1 MGFIAER
8 LRRQTSI
15 LTDLLTRRIRELAG
29 KEGLTS
35 CIKCGC
41 GGSSGLAG
49 LEPGEYT
56 AVGIDGSMDY
66 DELLEMLLFY
76 VCASG
81 FKCGFTVGKEI
92 SFHLEGVERDRRL
105 ATSASVPLW
114 AEDLFHVAGASASS
128 EEDPERVAERIPF
141 ALMTMA
147 ELTTALRAVEDEK
160 VRLLLLDRPLSGT
173 YGPLSRDLGL
183 LLRRG
188 ESPLFGVE
196 TPYGPL
202 TLLDLRIA
210 SVLGSG
216 GGWVPK
222 RRRYLPY
229 AAIQRLL
236 GSEGLRARQLFEE
249 LGIGEELGGDLVVRL
264 ERMHKEHGRALLVED
279 GLKGDEPYLELQRHV
294 KDYWLRVR
302 EVAWRIVER
311 VFYKSSG
318 HPLMMDEG
326 ETWLTVIDLN
336 SINAMLIQM
345 LREEA
350 LKRGVIVVGIAKD
363 TSSSDFIR
371 AAMPYAKAKGLISG
385 GERLPSFKHDRAFL
399 TILSSVNP
407 NAFRSPWRT
416 LTYDACFT
424 TLVEDRE
431 SRTLKAARRVVSME
445 RQFVRGYFQ
454 LREFKG
460 DSAVRSPTFLY
471 DRFYNP
477 MMDDRYTV
485 ELEVL
490 DRGKPARIY
499 PYWEGEF
506 ENPLDNTILLLL
518 SKCDN
523 PEVLEAMGHNQL
535 LYLADKAVK
544 AEVKLMKGLLR
555 GVADLELGALARRQ
569 KIFTIARRFRDIRR
583 ETEGAR
589 ERRAVE
595 VEER

>member
-1 MGFIAER
+1 MGLVAER

-29 KEGLTS
+29 REGFKS
-35 CIKCGC
+35 CIRC
-41 GGSSGLAG
+41 GGGGRPAIIG
-49 LEPGEYT
+49 LEPGEHA

-76 VCASG
+76 VCATG
-81 FKCGFTVGKEI
+81 FRCGFTVGEDV

-105 ATSASVPLW
+105 AASASVPLW
-114 AEDLFHVAGASASS
+114 AEDLFQVAGASSS
-128 EEDPERVAERIPF
+128 MEDDLERVAERVPF
-141 ALMTMA
+141 SLMTMA
-147 ELTTALRAVEDEK
+147 ELSLALRAVEDGK
-160 VRLLLLDRPLSGT
+160 VRLILLDRPLSGT
-173 YGPLSRDLGL
+173 YSPLSRDLGL

-188 ESPLFGVE
+188 ESPLFGLK
-196 TPYGPL
+196 TTRGPL
-202 TLLDLRIA
+202 TPLDLRLA

-236 GSEGLRARQLFEE
+236 RSGGMRAGQLIDE
-249 LGIGEELGGDLVVRL
+249 LGVGEELGRELIRRL
-264 ERMHKEHGRALLVED
+264 ELMHREHGGSLLVED
-279 GLKGDEPYLELQRHV
+279 GLKGENPHLELQEHV

-302 EVAWRIVER
+302 EVASMIVER
-311 VFYKSSG
+311 VFGSAV
-318 HPLMMDEG
+318 HPLMMDDG
-326 ETWLTVIDLN
+326 ETWLTVVDLN
-336 SINAMLIQM
+336 SINAMLVHM

-350 LKRGVIVVGIAKD
+350 LKRGVLVVGIAKD
-363 TSSSDFIR
+363 TSSSDLIR
-371 AAMPYAKAKGLISG
+371 AAMPYAKAGGLIPAD
-385 GERLPSFKHDRAFL
+385 ERLPSFKHDRAFL

-407 NAFRSPWRT
+407 NAFRAPWRT
-416 LTYDACFT
+416 ITYDACFS
-424 TLVEDRE
+424 TLVEDGE
-431 SRTLKAARRVVSME
+431 KGTLRAARKVVSME

-471 DRFYNP
+471 DRFYDP
-477 MMDDRYTV
+477 ERDGRYTA

-490 DRGKPARIY
+490 ERGRQERIY
-499 PYWEGEF
+499 PYWEGRM
-506 ENPLDNTILLLL
+506 ENPLDTTLLHLL
-518 SKCDN
+518 ARCDN

-544 AEVKLMKGLLR
+544 AEVKMMKGLLR

-589 ERRAVE
+589 ERMAVE
-595 VEER
+595 AEER

>member
-1 MGFIAER
+1 MGLVAER

-15 LTDLLTRRIRELAG
+15 LTGLLARRISDLAG
-29 KEGLTS
+29 REGFKS
-35 CIKCGC
+35 CIKCVSG
-41 GGSSGLAG
+41 GGSSLTG
-49 LEPGEYT
+49 LEPGEHA

-81 FKCGFTVGKEI
+81 FRCDFTVGRDI

-105 ATSASVPLW
+105 AASASVPLW
-114 AEDLFHVAGASASS
+114 AEDLFHVAGAPASS
-128 EEDPERVAERIPF
+128 EEDPERVAERVPF

-147 ELTTALRAVEDEK
+147 ELSLALRAVEDER
-160 VRLLLLDRPLSGT
+160 VRLILLDRPLSGT
-173 YGPLSRDLGL
+173 YAPLSRDLSL

-188 ESPLFGVE
+188 GSPLFGME
-196 TPYGPL
+196 TRYGPL
-202 TLLDLRIA
+202 TPLDLRIA

-216 GGWVPK
+216 DGWVPR

-236 GSEGLRARQLFEE
+236 SSDGLRAEQLFKE
-249 LGIGEELGGDLVVRL
+249 LGIGEELGGELIKRL
-264 ERMHKEHGRALLVED
+264 KGMHDEYGGCLLVED
-279 GLKGDEPYLELQRHV
+279 GLRDEEPYLELQRHV

-302 EVAWRIVER
+302 EAASMIVER
-311 VFYKSSG
+311 IFYRSSG

-326 ETWLTVIDLN
+326 ETWLTVLDLN
-336 SINAMLIQM
+336 SINAVLIQM

-350 LKRGVIVVGIAKD
+350 LRRRVMVVGIAKD

-371 AAMPYAKAKGLISG
+371 AAMPYAKSRGLISE
-385 GERLPSFKHDRAFL
+385 GERLPTFKHDRAFL

-407 NAFRSPWRT
+407 EAFRAPWRT

-431 SRTLKAARRVVSME
+431 KGILKAAREVVSME
-445 RQFVRGYFQ
+445 RRFVRGYFQ

-460 DSAVRSPTFLY
+460 DRAVRSPTFLY
-471 DRFYNP
+471 DRFYDP
-477 MMDDRYTV
+477 MIDERYTV

-490 DRGKPARIY
+490 DRGRRAMIY
-499 PYWEGEF
+499 PYWEGEM
-506 ENPLDNTILLLL
+506 ENPLDNTILSLL
-518 SKCDN
+518 SRCDN

-544 AEVKLMKGLLR
+544 AEVKMMKGLLR

-589 ERRAVE
+589 ERRALE